1 MFSVM
6 MKIVRFP
13 VTPSEL
19 FPMFAKAADQSQAT
33 GFRAKGDAEAGS
45 DFSAGNGQFRGKTL
59 YVEQDRLIIQSWR
72 AASWP
77 REAED
82 SILILRFVPTDTGTE
97 LHMTQT
103 GIPEN
108 EASDIKKIW
117 SAHYWKPIKRFLKA
131 QKAAALPKRPRGRPR
146 KSPLPEETAPKVPKR
161 RGRPAK
167 SPATEIEK
175 PAARKTAA
183 EKPAKAKKATV
194 KRATVKQPTSKRK
207 SKGK

>member
-1 MFSVM
+1 M

-13 VTPSEL
+13 VAPSEL

-33 GFRAKGDAEAGS
+33 GFRAKGDAVAGS
-45 DFSAGNGQFRGKTL
+45 DFSAGNNQFRGETL
-59 YVEQDRLIIQSWR
+59 YVEEDRLIIQSWR

-82 SILILRFVPTDTGTE
+82 SILILRFVPTDAGTE
-97 LHMTQT
+97 LYMTQT

-108 EASDIKKIW
+108 EASGIKKIW
-117 SAHYWKPIKRFLKA
+117 SDYYWKPIKRFLKA

-146 KSPLPEETAPKVPKR
+146 KSPLPEETAPQVPKR

-167 SPATEIEK
+167 SPATVSEK
-175 PAARKTAA
+175 PAARKAPAEKPTKAKKAAVKRAA
-183 EKPAKAKKATV
+183 EKPSA
-194 KRATVKQPTSKRK
+194 PKRK
-207 SKGK
+207 NKGK